1 MLKSL
6 FVLATTQAQE
16 GERMAKKKAA
26 KKKAAK
32 KKATKKKR
40 PLGRLVADVEKRI
53 AARKSAR
60 KKK

>member
-16 GERMAKKKAA
+16 GERMAE
-26 KKKAAK
+26 KKAAK